1 MSYLLE
7 RMQKLDKDIE
17 KEERA
22 LIHLNKQA
30 GSKLQK
36 ISNLKVER
44 ELISREYKDSFDKE
58 DTNGI

>member
-7 RMQKLDKDIE
+7 RLQKLDKTIE

-22 LIHLNKQA
+22 MIHLNKQA

-36 ISNLKVER
+36 IQNLKVER
-44 ELISREYKDSFDKE
+44 ELISREYKETFDKE
-58 DTNGI
+58 EE

>member
-7 RMQKLDKDIE
+7 RMQKLDKTIE

-22 LIHLNKQA
+22 MIHLNKQA

-36 ISNLKVER
+36 IQNLKLER
-44 ELISREYKDSFDKE
+44 ELISREYKESFDKE
-58 DTNGI
+58 EE